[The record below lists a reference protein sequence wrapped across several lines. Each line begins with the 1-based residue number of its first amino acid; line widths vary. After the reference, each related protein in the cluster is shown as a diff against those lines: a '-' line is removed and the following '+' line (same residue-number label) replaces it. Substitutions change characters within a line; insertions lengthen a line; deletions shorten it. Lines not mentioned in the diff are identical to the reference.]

1 MPQEAVA
8 GWREVADGV
17 FQRRYR
23 PLDVTVCAIVGADG
37 IAVVDTR
44 CSLPEARE
52 LREHLRQ
59 LSAAPVRWVV
69 NTHAHWDHVWGN
81 AEFAAPRQLPPAQF
95 WAHTAA
101 SAAMTAS
108 RDGQDPQIEA
118 FKTGLAAKSPLW
130 AARMAE
136 LVEVVPEHTVDTE
149 HLLDLGDR
157 SVRLLHPGR
166 GHTDGDLVL
175 HLPESDTLLVGDLV
189 EESGDPAFGSD
200 SFPLDWAPTLDALL
214 GLTGPGT
221 VMVPGHG
228 DPVGAG
234 FVRAQRDAIRSVA
247 DRCAALRAAGV
258 PAAEALAA
266 ADDWAYDPAGLGDA
280 VERAYAQL
288 DGTLG

>member
-157 SVRLLHPGR
+157 SVRLLHLGR
-166 GHTDGDLVL
+166 GHTD
-175 HLPESDTLLVGDLV
+175 GDLV

-258 PAAEALAA
+258 PATEALAA